1 MDKLDIKSLNLTEL
15 GEYMTAIQEKPFR
28 AGQLYGW
35 LHQKHVGSFQEITN
49 LSAVLR
55 NRLEEECTL
64 TSLPQAE
71 CLVSK
76 KDGTRKYAFFLK
88 DGHIIESVWM
98 PNRYGNSVC
107 ISSQVGCRMG
117 CHFCAS
123 TLDGLVRG
131 LTPAEMLEQIYA
143 VERDTGERVSRV
155 VVMGTGEPLDNMD
168 NLIRFIR
175 LISDVKGYGISQRNI
190 TVSTCG
196 LVPQIHELAGEHL
209 GITLALS
216 LHAPNDALRKT
227 MMPIANAY
235 TVEETLNA
243 CQAYFQATGRRVSI
257 EYSLIQGINDGK
269 QAAEQLGRLLKGR
282 GFHVNLIPVNP
293 IKERSYKGTEVPQV
307 ENFKKNLE
315 KSGINVTIRRRMG
328 VDIESACGQLRRK
341 VRQKEIRK
349 GAHDIE

>member
-1 MDKLDIKSLNLTEL
+1 MDKLDIKSLSLPEL
-15 GEYMTAIQEKPFR
+15 CAYMETIQEKPFR
-28 AGQLYGW
+28 AGQVYSW
-35 LHQKHVGSFQEITN
+35 LHQKQVCSFQEMTN
-49 LSAVLR
+49 LSGALR

-64 TSLPQAE
+64 ARLPQAE
-71 CLVSK
+71 CLISK
-76 KDGTRKYAFFLK
+76 KDGTRKYAFFLE

-98 PNRYGNSVC
+98 QYKHGNSVC

-123 TLDGLVRG
+123 SLDGLVRG
-131 LTPAEMLEQIYA
+131 LTPAEMLEQVYEI
-143 VERDTGERVSRV
+143 ERDTGERVSHV

-175 LISDVKGYGISQRNI
+175 RITDEKGHGISQRNI

-341 VRQKEIRK
+341 VRQKETRK